1 MLVIPAIS
9 SRYRSIASSSNG
21 TKLAAVVWGGGYI
34 YTSTDSGATWTQATS
49 AGSRDWISI
58 ASSSD
63 GTKLAAVVYNGY
75 VYTSTDS
82 GASWTQQSSAG
93 SRRWWSIASSSDG
106 TKLAAVVYNGYIYT
120 STDSGATWT
129 AHVQWSSVPI
139 PYPGLAPLLAHAPPA
154 DAKEIMR
161 RLPSDAVERLHMS
174 LKCLWP
180 RVPAAIVSHIAR
192 LVAIDL

>member
-63 GTKLAAVVYNGY
+63 GTKLAALGGCYI
-75 VYTSTDS
+75 YTSTDS
-82 GASWTQQSSAG
+82 GASWTQATNDAT
-93 SRRWWSIASSSDG
+93 RYWMFITSSSDG

>member
-1 MLVIPAIS
+1 MSGRYIYTS
-9 SRYRSIASSSNG
+9 SDRGASWTQATTAGSRHWTSIASSSDG
-21 TKLAAVVWGGGYI
+21 TKLAAVEYNGYI
-34 YTSTDSGATWTQATS
+34 YTSTDSGASWTEQTT
-49 AGSRDWISI
+49 AGSRDWYSI

-63 GTKLAAVVYNGY
+63 GTKLAAVVGF
-75 VYTSTDS
+75 
-82 GASWTQQSSAG
+82 
-93 SRRWWSIASSSDG
+93 
-106 TKLAAVVYNGYIYT
+106 GYIYT

-139 PYPGLAPLLAHAPPA
+139 PCPGLAPLLAHAPPA